1 MSAMPKDLNRDIRS
15 NAHFRVAVALYDLAD
30 SRGNIQTSTKA
41 LTEITGVSESTLTR
55 AFRDL
60 EQHGYLVTTRTRKGF
75 NKFAFNE
82 YRVLLGP
89 KDEPVESNWDLL
101 GAPNPR
107 TASLNVGVEDS
118 NLPVFVSLKD
128 EQSTA
133 VPGNSETLTT
143 STNNQNK
150 EILRISNQ
158 SVKKRKVK
166 NSGTKQIFNTSK
178 KNSKIWAFT
187 PDPKDFNTR
196 ALRPKGSWSNWDIA
210 AEFADRL
217 HARYPDRPALIN
229 KTRLAKALLP
239 MRSPYNSTPE
249 LELALIDWFF
259 DDNHKVGLAEREP
272 EKVLGTFLNMF
283 KTNMEKA
290 RSAVAYAARYAD
302 VPDWVY
308 ASDGKR
314 FDNSMP
320 GRFALKEYESELDSA
335 IN

>member
-1 MSAMPKDLNRDIRS
+1 MSPMPKDLNRNIRS
-15 NAHFRVAVALYDLAD
+15 NAHFRVAVALYELAD
-30 SRGNIQTSTKA
+30 ASGLVKSSTKD
-41 LTEITGVSESTLTR
+41 LTVITGVSESTLTR

-60 EQHGYLVTTRTRKGF
+60 EKHGYLITTRTRKGF

-82 YRVLLGP
+82 YRVLLEP
-89 KDEPVESNWDLL
+89 KDEPVESNWGLIGDSKANL
-101 GAPNPR
+101 
-107 TASLNVGVEDS
+107 ASLNLSVEVTA
-118 NLPVFVSLKD
+118 PEVFVSLTD

-133 VPGNSETLTT
+133 VTGNSKTVVTKDL
-143 STNNQNK
+143 NQNK

-158 SVKKRKVK
+158 SERKRKLK
-166 NSGTKQIFNTSK
+166 KSDTDRIFNASK
-178 KNSKIWAFT
+178 KNSKGWAFS

-196 ALRPKGSWSNWDIA
+196 ILRPIASWSHWDVA

-239 MRSPYNSTPE
+239 IRSEYNSTPE
-249 LELALIDWFF
+249 LELTLIDWFF
-259 DDNHKVGLAEREP
+259 EDNYKVGLAERNP

-283 KTNMEKA
+283 KTNMDKA
-290 RSAVAYAARYAD
+290 RSAVAYAARYVD

-320 GRFALKEYESELDSA
+320 GRFALKEYEEELAAS